1 MNMNDII
8 ERLWADPDDASDEL
22 SAALAANPQLRAEQQ
37 AARAFNAKLKSGLQ
51 AVNADA
57 ALRQR
62 LLQLPDLE
70 ANMVVA
76 DVSVAPPVMA
86 SNDSVW
92 RRALPVAACLLI
104 ILGLVLYFRP
114 DLNLELE
121 KELFAHVYA
130 EEFLFSN
137 QANQI
142 PLPEVNARMDEVV
155 GAHLLTT
162 ADTKNLKVTFAKD
175 CWIAKVKAMHMI
187 IKGKTGPVTMIM
199 MPSSV
204 ASSEFNIA
212 DERLRGV
219 VTPTSGGTLVVIGN
233 KQEPIEEYR
242 KLMSTNLDW
251 EY

>member
-1 MNMNDII
+1 MNTNEII
-8 ERLWADPDDASDEL
+8 ERLWADPEDVSDDL
-22 SAALAANPQLRAEQQ
+22 LAAIAANPELRAEQQ
-37 AARAFNAKLKSGLQ
+37 AARAFNSRLKLGMHS
-51 AVNADA
+51 VSADA
-57 ALRQR
+57 ALRSK
-62 LLQLPDLE
+62 LLQVPDQD
-70 ANMVVA
+70 ANLVVA
-76 DVSVAPPVMA
+76 DVSVTPALMA
-86 SNDSVW
+86 AGNDSMW
-92 RRALPVAACLLI
+92 RRALPVAACLFL

-121 KELFAHVYA
+121 NELLAHVYS

-137 QANQI
+137 QNQI
-142 PLPEVNARMDEVV
+142 PLAEVNARMDEVV

-175 CWIAKVKAMHMI
+175 CWIAKAKAMHMI
-187 IKGKTGPVTMIM
+187 VKGKAGPVTMIM
-199 MPSSV
+199 FPSSI
-204 ASSEFNIA
+204 AASEFNIA

-219 VTPTSGGTLVVIGN
+219 VTPTAGGTLVVIGN